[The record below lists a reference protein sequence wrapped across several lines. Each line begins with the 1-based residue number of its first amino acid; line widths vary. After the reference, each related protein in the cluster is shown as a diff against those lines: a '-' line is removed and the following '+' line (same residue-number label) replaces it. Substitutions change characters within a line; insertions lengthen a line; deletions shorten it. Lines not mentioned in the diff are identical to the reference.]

1 MATET
6 KSRKNQTVRDL
17 VLSMLVVGGFVAF
30 LNIIVLR
37 PTPDP
42 VRVVDVAAP
51 AAVAR
56 TANAFPVLVPADV
69 PSGWRATSARYE
81 PGRTPGTGSWF
92 NGYITPD
99 NGFVAV
105 AQTDHDVD
113 DFVDEQTRK
122 GRKVGSVTID
132 GQTWDEYE
140 STSGADTKRALVLST
155 PEVTTVVSGTVSFDA
170 LVDFAQR
177 LRTT

>member
-1 MATET
+1 MATAT

-17 VLSMLVVGGFVAF
+17 VLSMVVVGGFVAF
-30 LNIIVLR
+30 LYIVVLR

-42 VRVVDVAAP
+42 VRVVEVAAP

-56 TANAFPVLVPADV
+56 SANAFPVLVPVGV
-69 PSGWRATSARYE
+69 PAGWRATSARYE

-92 NGYITPD
+92 NGYITAD
-99 NGFVAV
+99 GGFVAV

-113 DFVDEQTRK
+113 DFLDEQTRK
-122 GRKVGSVTID
+122 GRKVGTVTID

-140 STSGADTKRALVLST
+140 STSGVDTKRALVLST
-155 PEVTTVVSGTVSFDA
+155 PEVTTAVSGTLSFEG
-170 LVDFAQR
+170 LVDFAAR
-177 LRTT
+177 LNSN